1 MQNRW
6 GVLGLLF
13 LVRTTMAFQFEAV
26 AAISPVLQR
35 DFGVG
40 LGEIGTL
47 IGLYL
52 LPGVVIALPGG
63 AVGRLLGDRR
73 SVLVACSI
81 MFLGNTIMA
90 FSDVWAVQI
99 AARLL
104 SGSGGVILNV
114 ITSKMVADWFAQ
126 REMSTAMA
134 LFLNSWPFGIAVA
147 LLVLPPL
154 GIAEGYRTVFLLAA
168 DIVGAAALLFGFA
181 YKDRVVESPTRET
194 SRMARPTIILVTIAG
209 LIWGLFNTSVAMIFS
224 FGINVMVEQGW
235 TITAAGSLVSLIL
248 WVTIFMVP
256 LGGFAA
262 DRIGNKGLVITV
274 TTVAAAVLLLAASRT
289 GYRVAVLIAFG
300 VIGAFPAGA
309 MMSLPASVLK
319 PHTRVG
325 GMAVFYTIFYITM
338 GIGPVIAGALASYTG
353 RAATAFDF
361 GAALLLAC
369 PALVFAF
376 TWLRQSSPAPEIAL

>member
-63 AVGRLLGDRR
+63 AMGRMLGDRR

-90 FSDVWAVQI
+90 FSDVWAVQV
-99 AARLL
+99 AARVL
-104 SGSGGVILNV
+104 SGTGGVILNV
-114 ITSKMVADWFAQ
+114 ITSKMVADWFTQ

-154 GIAEGYRTVFLLAA
+154 GVADGYRTVFLLAA

-181 YKDRVVESPTRET
+181 YKDQIVESPTRET
-194 SRMARPTIILVTIAG
+194 SRMGGPTILLVTIAG

-235 TITAAGSLVSLIL
+235 TITAGASLVSLIL
-248 WVTIFMVP
+248 WLTIFMVP

-274 TTVAAAVLLLAASRT
+274 TTLAAAVLLLAASRT
-289 GYRVAVLIAFG
+289 AYPVAVLIGFG
-300 VIGAFPAGA
+300 LIGAFPAGA

-338 GIGPVIAGALASYTG
+338 TIGPVIAGGLASYTG

-361 GAALLLAC
+361 GAALLLLC
-369 PALVFAF
+369 PVLVFAF
-376 TWLRQSSPAPEIAL
+376 TWLRQSSAAPEIAL

>member
-63 AVGRLLGDRR
+63 AIGKVLGDKR
-73 SVLVACSI
+73 SVLIACSI

-99 AARLL
+99 GGRLL
-104 SGSGGVILNV
+104 SGTGGVILNV

-154 GIAEGYRTVFLLAA
+154 GISEGYRTVFLLAA

-181 YKDRVVESPTRET
+181 YRDQVVESLTRET
-194 SRMARPTIILVTIAG
+194 SRMAKPTVLLVTIAG

-235 TITAAGSLVSLIL
+235 TITAGGSLVSLIL
-248 WVTIFMVP
+248 WLTIFMVP
-256 LGGFAA
+256 LGGLAA
-262 DRIGNKGLVITV
+262 DRIGNKALVITV
-274 TTVAAAVLLLAASRT
+274 TTLAAAVLLLAASRT
-289 GYRVAVLIAFG
+289 AYPVAVLIGFG
-300 VIGAFPAGA
+300 LIGAFPAGA

-325 GMAVFYTIFYITM
+325 GMAVFYTNFYITM
-338 GIGPVIAGALASYTG
+338 TIGPVIAGGLASYTG

-369 PALVFAF
+369 PVLVFAF
-376 TWLRQSSPAPEIAL
+376 TWLRQSSAAPEIAL